1 MYVRF
6 AGECLQADA
15 RISIA
20 GLGIGE
26 NKTGQY
32 ENQSEQNKLTFH

>member
-15 RISIA
+15 RTSIT

-26 NKTGQY
+26 KKSDQY
-32 ENQSEQNKLTFH
+32 DRQSEQNKLAFH